1 MNLEDQTM
9 SDIADFVAAEVF
21 ASQGMPSDH
30 PTFRSSVERAWQDR
44 SVRVNEARLIH
55 YGMTPLFLSPKR
67 KYFRQIVRAIDGWVL
82 TRSDHLCQ
90 QLTGGGIYVG
100 TYWPR
105 DAPVDSGP
113 PSSPEADQFEL
124 VSFDQGGLKIMLD
137 GQTEATTVLLRDV
150 LRVERLPS
158 RTGTS

>member
-67 KYFRQIVRAIDGWVL
+67 KYFRQIVRAIDG
-82 TRSDHLCQ
+82 
-90 QLTGGGIYVG
+90 GIYVG

-113 PSSPEADQFEL
+113 PSSPKADQFEL